1 MGEKQKDAFI
11 GIRVSFSIKTYLEKH
26 CAKLGEQPSVVIR
39 KLIERYLDEMI
50 TPKEK
55 EDSVCKKFHQKRE
68 SLDREPKIRF
78 EILLTQSEKKAL
90 DERAKLEK
98 CSKRRWIIDAIRI
111 GLTREPQFSM
121 DEINVLGE
129 SNYQLLSIGR
139 NLNQIAKRL
148 NEGYDEPVSHEQ
160 IKSLRLLINHHI
172 DIVSKAIRSSL
183 ERWDLE

>member
-1 MGEKQKDAFI
+1 MDKSQKDAFLS
-11 GIRVSFSIKTYLEKH
+11 IRLSPKIKGCLERH
-26 CAKLGEQPSVVIR
+26 CAELGSRPSTVIR
-39 KLIERYLDEMI
+39 KILEQHL
-50 TPKEK
+50 KEIIPQK
-55 EDSVCKKFHQKRE
+55 IFHQKRE
-68 SLDREPKIRF
+68 SPDSEPKIRF

-148 NEGYDEPVSHEQ
+148 NEGYNEPVSHEQ
-160 IKSLRLLINHHI
+160 IESLRLSINRHI

>member
-1 MGEKQKDAFI
+1 MREKQKDAFI
-11 GIRVSFSIKTYLEKH
+11 GVRVSFSTKTYLEKH
-26 CAKLGEQPSVVIR
+26 CAELGEQPSVVIR
-39 KLIERYLDEMI
+39 KLIEQHLKEMI
-50 TPKEK
+50 TPKVN
-55 EDSVCKKFHQKRE
+55 EDSQKIFHQKRE
-68 SLDREPKIRF
+68 SPDREPKIRF

-111 GLTREPQFSM
+111 ALTREPQFSM

-148 NEGYDEPVSHEQ
+148 NEGYDETVSCEQ
-160 IKSLRLLINHHI
+160 IESLRLSINQHI